1 MSADDF
7 KKELSHIVAEV
18 AFKHATS
25 GGGIAWT
32 IDSMQ
37 EAIYSALKKDW
48 EPAITTTN
56 TASLKLPTKVVC
68 IQACSI
74 GKHSDSEWQ
83 KGFDIGLSAMYDF
96 ISGQLRA

>member
-1 MSADDF
+1 MRTA
-7 KKELSHIVAEV
+7 KEFIKQHRIYASDERNSGFEDGWDAALRETKEQPANGSVA
-18 AFKHATS
+18 S
-25 GGGIAWT
+25 GQ
-32 IDSMQ
+32 S
-37 EAIYSALKKDW
+37 S
-48 EPAITTTN
+48 TN